1 MKKVEIG
8 GGGGGRHRTGLY
20 TYLARTK
27 ACMFLGCNVWAA
39 SSATY
44 SLLSWYNTLI
54 SLLSPPPYFFFPFQ
68 KKVSKETSE
77 HWVLH
82 VTFSQAVPIFYMLF
96 THLLTYQLYKS
107 YRSLGYNLPTILKK
121 KKEKSEVMSM
131 HCNVKVRQS
140 PVSCWS
146 RWLISQCFL
155 TLMSGK
161 YDCAVVSEVCS
172 PVEHFEFYDN
182 KIRRGSNEVQS
193 I

>member
-8 GGGGGRHRTGLY
+8 GGGWHRTGLY

-82 VTFSQAVPIFYMLF
+82 VTFSQALPIFYMLF
-96 THLLTYQLYKS
+96 THLLTYRLCKS

-121 KKEKSEVMSM
+121 KKIKKGKIKQKWCQCIAMSKSIKVLFHVGQDDSSHSVFSLWCQGSM
-131 HCNVKVRQS
+131 IV
-140 PVSCWS
+140 
-146 RWLISQCFL
+146 L
-155 TLMSGK
+155 
-161 YDCAVVSEVCS
+161 
-172 PVEHFEFYDN
+172 
-182 KIRRGSNEVQS
+182 
-193 I
+193 